1 MRLNTAQ
8 LEAAMDRAIAI
19 AGFGPNNTPNPQVG
33 CVLVD
38 GEGRIVAEGW
48 HRGADTQHAEVAALA
63 ALQTPG
69 QAANL
74 TAVVT
79 LEPCNHTGRTGPC
92 SAALR
97 QAGVSRVV
105 FACKDPGQVSGGGA
119 AALRAAGIEVI
130 GGVRESA
137 AAHLVTDW
145 LARTAESGAAATVS
159 PGDAATVS
167 PWLPA
172 RSPELPAVIAKWAQT
187 IDGKAAA
194 PDGTSQWITGPAA
207 RADVHSRRA
216 AAAAIAVGTGTVLAD
231 NPSLTARTPAG
242 ELLVSPD
249 QQPVPVVFGR
259 RQVPADAKLREHPA
273 LQARGIADPPQY
285 ATDSGAALI
294 AALKDLKQRGYDS
307 VFIEGGPKLTS
318 SMLKAGVVSELLIY
332 VAPSL
337 IGCDDYADF
346 SAVGDIGVSTMAE
359 IKQLRVVSETRLGQD
374 TLIRATLTQPDQQ
387 QTLAQPAEAPQAA
400 DQPGEATQ
408 AEAQPNPAQPTESTP
423 TAKSEA
429 V

>member
-1 MRLNTAQ
+1 MGLNTAQ

-19 AGFGPNNTPNPQVG
+19 AGFGPDNTPNPQVG
-33 CVLVD
+33 CVLID

-48 HRGADTQHAEVAALA
+48 HRGAGTQHAEVAALA

-119 AALRAAGIEVI
+119 SALRAAGIEVI

-145 LARTAESGAAATVS
+145 LARTAEPGA
-159 PGDAATVS
+159 AATVS

-346 SAVGDIGVSTMAE
+346 SAVGDIGVSSIAE
-359 IKQLRVVSETRLGQD
+359 IKQLRVVSETKLGQD

-387 QTLAQPAEAPQAA
+387 QTPAQPAEAPQAA
-400 DQPGEATQ
+400 DPPAETPQ
-408 AEAQPNPAQPTESTP
+408 AEAQPTESTP